1 MNTLADCFDA
11 KFKQIDCLRGVK
23 RPQRELK
30 KRVFIKNTLN
40 VLCYLI
46 KDEPITKDGS
56 RFHYI
61 PIYKWDGVIR
71 NHRVRSEVFDFL
83 KRNNIIEVKKKNG
96 VEYYLPQT
104 IACQKLPQCKAYRLT
119 KHGCELILNCPA
131 NSLDDL
137 FKQYGVEKKC
147 YVQTP
152 AEIMEQYN
160 DEDYY
165 LSGTRQNIITV
176 LSNNLQLKFHRLST
190 DEMIKKYK
198 ADVACNLTDE
208 EIQDKLQMVQDY
220 FFSKDFTY
228 NIRMY
233 SAFTNCPK
241 SWRDCI
247 VDADN
252 NSIGELFDVHSSV
265 FNLLPLV
272 CRIKLLEE
280 QADLTQFEQEE
291 KFLEEVLNKDIYT
304 SISNGFK
311 TRDKIK
317 AKVMEVVFSNNQKMQ
332 GIERTPKGKLKNSS
346 ANMIKQ
352 WMSCH
357 IPVMYNTLSHFEQER
372 NPKYDEQVQK
382 YKDYLQKRSRGI
394 IVHHVNRPIEYK
406 STFWN
411 WFQKM
416 ETELMANLNQRV
428 SQYFET
434 KIYNIHDGLFAK
446 KSLCTPENKQ
456 IVQQMYNDL
465 KKELIQAINAKFGYK
480 GTVDVI
486 HEEKR
491 PYKDFFQSALKK
503 IYRRN
508 RNK

>member
-1 MNTLADCFDA
+1 M
-11 KFKQIDCLRGVK
+11 
-23 RPQRELK
+23 
-30 KRVFIKNTLN
+30 NTLN
-40 VLCYLI
+40 VLSYLV
-46 KDEPITKDGS
+46 KDQTLTKDGF

-61 PIYKWDGVIR
+61 PIHKWDGVIR
-71 NHRVRSEVFDFL
+71 NHRVRTEVFDFL
-83 KRNNIIEVKKKNG
+83 KNNGIIEVKKKNG
-96 VEYYLPQT
+96 TEYYLPQT

-119 KHGCELILNCPA
+119 SHGCELILNSPA
-131 NSLDDL
+131 NSIDDL

-152 AEIMEQYN
+152 AEIMEQYK
-160 DEDYY
+160 DEFHY
-165 LSGTRQNIITV
+165 LPGTWQNIISV
-176 LSNNLQLKFHRLST
+176 LNNNLQLKFHRLST

-198 ADVACNLTDE
+198 TDVDCNLTDE

-272 CRIKLLEE
+272 CRIKLLQE

-304 SISNGFK
+304 SISNGL
-311 TRDKIK
+311 RSREQIK
-317 AKVMEVVFSNNQKMQ
+317 AKVMEVIFSNNQKFSTLEQ
-332 GIERTPKGKLKNSS
+332 TVGGKIKNCP
-346 ANMIKQ
+346 ANNIKM
-352 WMSCH
+352 WMRNN

-372 NPKYDEQVQK
+372 NPKYDEEVKK
-382 YKDYLQKRSRGI
+382 YKEYLQKRSQGI
-394 IVHHVNRPIEYK
+394 IVHHVNKPLEYK

-411 WFQKM
+411 SFQRM

-446 KSLCTPENKQ
+446 KSLCTPQNKQ
-456 IVQQMYNDL
+456 IVQEMYNDL

-480 GTVDVI
+480 GTIDLVC
-486 HEEKR
+486 ENKR
-491 PYKDFFQSALKK
+491 PYKDFFQVALKK
-503 IYRRN
+503 IYRGN
-508 RNK
+508 RK